1 MSSFSGFSLNS
12 KNHDWIDIIVLNWL
26 VFHYSGEVMYL
37 SYINAARLL
46 PSLVLVSIIG
56 RLVDCRRMT
65 ELMYVV
71 QLAVIALTMLI
82 YMVNVQSIFLLIV
95 LVTVKSIFV
104 SIDNVQRNK
113 LLSTFAKKEQLEQ
126 AIQLNALILN
136 CARLVGPF
144 IAGLCLAYVD
154 SIQLLILPAGGGLCV
169 MLLNRSL
176 PDVECGD
183 SKQHQLKPYLLQR
196 PQLIGLILSSLMMMF
211 FGLSISVILPVIA
224 GSSQHYALY
233 TAVIAAGSILTLLPV
248 FRVNCSENCQIYGS
262 IIMSIIGF
270 CGLLVPGFWIAI
282 LSLFVIGAA
291 TQSFRTINRLLI
303 QQQTIERY
311 RGSVLAVAMM
321 DRGCIPLGGV
331 VLTFIIKH
339 YNLTTAL
346 LLMIAGLTA
355 TLCCTYYW
363 MRRFPNAELE

>member
-1 MSSFSGFSLNS
+1 MARTI
-12 KNHDWIDIIVLNWL
+12 DWIDIIVLNWL
-26 VFHYSGEVMYL
+26 VFHYSGDVMYL

-46 PSLVLVSIIG
+46 PSLLLVSIIG

-65 ELMYVV
+65 ELMYIV
-71 QLAVIALTMLI
+71 QAAIIGVTVLI

-104 SIDNVQRNK
+104 SLDNVQRNK
-113 LLSTFAKKEQLEQ
+113 LLPTFAGKEKLEP

-136 CARLVGPF
+136 CARLAGPF

-154 SIQLLILPAGGGLCV
+154 PVQLLILPACGALCV
-169 MLLNRSL
+169 ILLNRSL

-183 SKQHQLKPYLLQR
+183 IRQHQLKPYLQQR

-224 GSSQHYALY
+224 GSSHLYALY
-233 TAVIAAGSILTLLPV
+233 TAVLAAGSILTLLPV
-248 FRVNCSENCQIYGS
+248 FRMNVSDNRKIYCS
-262 IIMSIIGF
+262 IMMTIIGC
-270 CGLLVPGFWIAI
+270 CGLLISGFWTAL

-291 TQSFRTINRLLI
+291 TQSFRTINRVLI
-303 QQQTIERY
+303 QRQTIERY

-321 DRGCIPLGGV
+321 DRGFIPLGGV

-339 YNLTTAL
+339 YNLTAAL
-346 LLMIAGLTA
+346 FLMIAGLTT

-363 MRRFPNAELE
+363 MRRSPNAELG